1 MTGMASDLYGSWS
14 GSTPTPAN
22 PGGSPA
28 AGTLSPAGQGVRTTP
43 APAES
48 GLFGQPLF
56 WLMALIGLAVGLVG
70 FSLRVGK

>member
-1 MTGMASDLYGSWS
+1 MPGMASDLYGSWS
-14 GSTPTPAN
+14 SPVPAN
-22 PGGSPA
+22 PGGAPA

-43 APAES
+43 SMAEA

-56 WLMALIGLAVGLVG
+56 WLVALIGISIGLIG